1 VTTTIGG
8 CTYVDQ
14 VNVEVLRLIIP
25 PNTFTPNGD
34 GKNDT
39 WVIPGIVDY
48 PGAEVNIH
56 DRWGQRVYSST
67 GYREPWDGTNN
78 GKVLTDGTYYYHI
91 QLNQLEGRS
100 APYTGFISI
109 IR

>member
-1 VTTTIGG
+1 
-8 CTYVDQ
+8 
-14 VNVEVLRLIIP
+14 
-25 PNTFTPNGD
+25 
-34 GKNDT
+34 
-39 WVIPGIVDY
+39 
-48 PGAEVNIH
+48 
-56 DRWGQRVYSST
+56 VYSST

-78 GKVLTDGTYYYHI
+78 GKALTDGTYYYHI